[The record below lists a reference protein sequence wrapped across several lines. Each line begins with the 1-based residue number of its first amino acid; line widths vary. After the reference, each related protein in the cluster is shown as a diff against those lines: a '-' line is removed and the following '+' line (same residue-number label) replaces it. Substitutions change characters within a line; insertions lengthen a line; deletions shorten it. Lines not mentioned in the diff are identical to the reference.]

1 MIQTDEVTLLINMR
15 NYWGRYGGRPE
26 RGGMRALA
34 TSQDGGATWSEL
46 SFDPTLIEP
55 ICQASLIRH
64 VGHGASDELP
74 ARVLFSNPASQTDR
88 VDLTVRL
95 SSDSGKTW
103 PVSRLLNAG
112 PSAYSNLAILPD
124 GMIGCLYE
132 RGKLIPYE
140 TITFARF
147 SMDWLVGE
155 GEVLA

>member
-1 MIQTDEVTLLINMR
+1 MR
-15 NYWGRYGGRPE
+15 NYWGRQGGRPD

-64 VGHGASDELP
+64 VGHGASDESQP
-74 ARVLFSNPASQTDR
+74 PGCSSRIRRVETDR

-112 PSAYSNLAILPD
+112 RSAYSNLAILPD
-124 GMIGCLYE
+124 GTIACLYE
-132 RGKLIPYE
+132 RGKSIPYE

-147 SMDWLVGE
+147 TMDWLE
-155 GEVLA
+155 GEK